1 MLSIPKSVCFIV
13 VIGMR
18 WKGSV
23 RLRVLHRGIWWHRGG
38 GNYMGDLNIPP
49 IWRDERRRNSI
60 MADVCSCCGK
70 KIPFLD
76 VDFDYIEIDKESYRI
91 CSKCRSKISAY
102 NSGDISVDEVIS
114 DATHKKVADYLR
126 NIKSDEEIE
135 YEKKEKERIENKIV
149 AQKNDPLYDDIHQIA
164 GDLRFIKNLIIVG
177 LVCGFI
183 LGLIGVLGL
192 I

>member
-1 MLSIPKSVCFIV
+1 
-13 VIGMR
+13 
-18 WKGSV
+18 
-23 RLRVLHRGIWWHRGG
+23 
-38 GNYMGDLNIPP
+38 MGDLNIPP
-49 IWRDERRRNSI
+49 HPPLFGVDKRRRNDI

-76 VDFDYIEIDKESYRI
+76 VDFDYIEIDNESYRI
-91 CSKCRSKISAY
+91 CGKCRSKINAY

-135 YEKKEKERIENKIV
+135 HEKKEKERIENKIV

-177 LVCGFI
+177 LVVASFW
-183 LGLIGVLGL
+183 GLLEYL
-192 I
+192 D

>member
-1 MLSIPKSVCFIV
+1 
-13 VIGMR
+13 
-18 WKGSV
+18 
-23 RLRVLHRGIWWHRGG
+23 
-38 GNYMGDLNIPP
+38 
-49 IWRDERRRNSI
+49 

-102 NSGDISVDEVIS
+102 NYGDISVDEVIS
-114 DATHKKVADYLR
+114 DATHKKVVDHLR
-126 NIKSDEEIE
+126 NIKSDEEME
-135 YEKKEKERIENKIV
+135 HEKKEKERIENKIV

-183 LGLIGVLGL
+183 LGLIGIFGMM
-192 I
+192 

>member
-1 MLSIPKSVCFIV
+1 
-13 VIGMR
+13 
-18 WKGSV
+18 
-23 RLRVLHRGIWWHRGG
+23 
-38 GNYMGDLNIPP
+38 
-49 IWRDERRRNSI
+49 

-91 CSKCRSKISAY
+91 CSKCRSKIGAY
-102 NSGDISVDEVIS
+102 NSGDIPIDEVIS
-114 DATHKKVADYLR
+114 DATHEKVVDYLR

-135 YEKKEKERIENKIV
+135 HEKKEKERIENKIV
-149 AQKNDPLYDDIHQIA
+149 AQRNDPLYDDIHQIA

-192 I
+192 M